1 MICIRKLRKEKQKQ
15 DPGRG
20 SFRIYETVDGTW
32 RLRVKSGAG
41 FTIRDR
47 MTFGG

>member
-1 MICIRKLRKEKQKQ
+1 MICIRKLRGKQKQ

-20 SFRIYETVDGTW
+20 SFRIYEMGDGTW

-41 FTIRDR
+41 LTIGDR

>member
-1 MICIRKLRKEKQKQ
+1 MICIRKLRKKQKQ

-20 SFRIYETVDGTW
+20 PFRIYEMVDGTW

-41 FTIRDR
+41 LTIGDR